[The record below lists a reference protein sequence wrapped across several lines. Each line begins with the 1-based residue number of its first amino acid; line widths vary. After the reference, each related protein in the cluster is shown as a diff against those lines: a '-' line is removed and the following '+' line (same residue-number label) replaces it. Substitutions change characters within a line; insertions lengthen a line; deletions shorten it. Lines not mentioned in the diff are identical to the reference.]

1 MLPLSICAAGRN
13 GVLMELGKFGI
24 DTVRV
29 AHDLK
34 EPLPMHD
41 EGYRHLLA
49 QEWTV
54 NVRTERDEVL
64 GLFESRTAYWQ
75 DAENPTIRAQIQNA
89 GRTVVAEYSVPRVLT
104 GSILNTRLATA
115 EEALDVTALLRARL
129 REVTPEMGDVENTR
143 FRRVD
148 LAGDINA
155 GEARPGLI
163 AAAGQFYVPG
173 ARKVV
178 RNIFPGETGRVTT
191 TQLTFRGYDK
201 ARELENKTAKVLR
214 DLDQVQR
221 ESVEA
226 ELRAQREAGTVRL
239 ELALT
244 PKKNPLTEGD
254 VMTGN
259 IKWADVVEAGF
270 RGGVITIGGLD
281 YIRRE
286 VDSRG
291 NLSPQGRDALIAFAV
306 RYAELGEDGMLA
318 VMPKRT
324 FYRKKKMF
332 LDAGLRLDD
341 VCTYS
346 GEMDLKPVLEQV
358 RAM

>member
-1 MLPLSICAAGRN
+1 
-13 GVLMELGKFGI
+13 MELSKFGV

-29 AHDLK
+29 AHDLVK
-34 EPLPMHD
+34 PLPMQD
-41 EGYRHLLA
+41 EGFRREVA
-49 QEWTV
+49 EAGWTV
-54 NVRTERDEVL
+54 NVRTERDELL
-64 GLFESRTAYWQ
+64 GLYESRTGFWQ
-75 DAENPTIRAQIQNA
+75 DAENPSIRAQIQNA
-89 GRTVVAEYSVPRVLT
+89 GRTIVTEYSVPRVLSD
-104 GSILNTRLATA
+104 SILNTQLASPGEVLDITA
-115 EEALDVTALLRARL
+115 QVLARVITGIPVPGRHIFHRTEA
-129 REVTPEMGDVENTR
+129 TR
-143 FRRVD
+143 YRRVD
-148 LAGDINA
+148 VAADVAAGD
-155 GEARPGLI
+155 ARPGLI
-163 AAAGQFYVPG
+163 AAAGQFVVPG

-178 RNIFPGETGRVTT
+178 RSVFPGETGRVTT

-201 ARELENKTAKVLR
+201 AKELENKTARVLKELEASKR
-214 DLDQVQR
+214 EAIMQEMSVQR
-221 ESVEA
+221 A
-226 ELRAQREAGTVRL
+226 RGTVRL

-244 PKKNPLTEGD
+244 PKKSLLTED
-254 VMTGN
+254 DMKNGN
-259 IKWADVVEAGF
+259 IKWADIVEAGF

-286 VDSRG
+286 VDGRAD
-291 NLSPQGRDALIAFAV
+291 LSPQGRDALIAFAV

-346 GEMDLKPVLEQV
+346 GDMDLRPVINEV